1 MELEKKKSKEWGES
15 SQFWIPFEVF
25 VLTECFEIPGFV
37 LLSWKVSKV
46 W

>member
-1 MELEKKKSKEWGES
+1 MELEKKKVRNGVNHLR
-15 SQFWIPFEVF
+15 FWIPFEVF
-25 VLTECFEIPGFV
+25 VLTECFEMPGFV